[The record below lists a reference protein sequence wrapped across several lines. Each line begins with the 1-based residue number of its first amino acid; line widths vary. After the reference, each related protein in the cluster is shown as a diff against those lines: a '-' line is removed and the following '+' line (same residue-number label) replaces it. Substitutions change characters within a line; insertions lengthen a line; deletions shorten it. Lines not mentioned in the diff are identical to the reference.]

1 MDMSTNENE
10 SDQQVKKRSSLGKQ
24 CAAFGCYNF
33 FYNNDGTPTGLHFF
47 KFPQKNP
54 EKRQWCNLIKRVD
67 GLDGFKVTQ
76 SFSLFH
82 IRSLREELNRE
93 ALILR

>member
-1 MDMSTNENE
+1 MNLSTNGNE
-10 SDQQVKKRSSLGKQ
+10 SDQQVKKPSSLGKQ

-54 EKRQWCNLIKRVD
+54 EKHQWCNLIKRVD

-76 SFSLFH
+76 STYLCHEHFLESE
-82 IRSLREELNRE
+82 IKKN
-93 ALILR
+93 